1 MGMSPRHAA
10 PGFGRLIKAG
20 QEDHIRLSKGRRAG
34 KQGYLPWEKQGDGNR
49 GGCKQGRRANNGG
62 RAWARKVG
70 VQAVEGQEPGGNTMG
85 PGGGGGGASTGKR
98 EGQAIFYHL
107 FLKAFL
113 EIFLLKIGQSPRSP
127 THFRGLHRGLYHISS
142 SR

>member
-1 MGMSPRHAA
+1 MSPRHAA

-49 GGCKQGRRANNGG
+49 GGVASKVGGQTMGAGRGQGKLECKQWKGKNREGTQRA
-62 RAWARKVG
+62 
-70 VQAVEGQEPGGNTMG
+70 
-85 PGGGGGGASTGKR
+85 GGGGASTGKR